1 MSILDQFLKLDDL
14 IVEHTKPPA
23 QTMLRNQLALTR
35 EQIEAYQAASD
46 KQDQTLAAQIE
57 TIERLMKEN
66 EALVATKSRSQSPDL
81 DPITKDIL
89 KFFFDRPDGL
99 TNSEIVQRFKLS
111 PSAADYHID
120 VLFKREF
127 LQQLKMGMS
136 PRCCIN
142 HNGREFVMNHA
153 T

>member
-1 MSILDQFLKLDDL
+1 MSILDLFQKLDDL
-14 IVEHTKPPA
+14 IVEHTQPPA
-23 QTMLRNQLALTR
+23 QSILRNQLALTR

-46 KQDQTLAAQIE
+46 KQDQTLAAQIQ

-66 EALVATKSRSQSPDL
+66 EALVAAKSRSRSPDL
-81 DPITKDIL
+81 DPVTKDIL

-99 TNSEIVQRFKLS
+99 TSSEVAQRFKLS

-120 VLFKREF
+120 VLFRRKL
-127 LQQLKMGMS
+127 LQQLTMGMS

-142 HNGREFVMNHA
+142 HNGREFVMNHVA
-153 T
+153 